1 MEEFLNRLIGVQS
14 DTTRRFFR
22 FALVGG
28 TTGSIYAVVV
38 YLAIEHFLLPP
49 TVSGPLGYLASV
61 PINFVG
67 HKRFAFRAKG
77 SLLPQLVKYGAST
90 LTGIAIS
97 AAIMHF
103 SVALGIGVVGGI
115 ALTILTI
122 PIVTFLVFDNWVF
135 RTGRGDAAAPKAIFK
150 GPLE

>member
-1 MEEFLNRLIGVQS
+1 MEELLNRLIGIKP
-14 DTTRRFFR
+14 DTARRFLR

-38 YLAIEHFLLPP
+38 YLAIEYFLLSP
-49 TVSGPLGYLASV
+49 TISGALGYLASV
-61 PINFVG
+61 PMNFAG

-77 SLLPQLVKYGAST
+77 SLLPQLARYGAST
-90 LTGIAIS
+90 LTGIGIS

-103 SVALGIGVVGGI
+103 SIALGIGVVGGI

-135 RTGRGDAAAPKAIFK
+135 RTGRGDAAVPKTGVK
-150 GPLE
+150 GLHE